1 MPDVLKVGDVVI
13 WRGGWGRDAPLKATV
28 THLEVTERPGEK
40 YGHEVTEVLWTTV
53 SEDRVVVD
61 LDNGH
66 FAYGHQINH
75 TGERHA

>member
-1 MPDVLKVGDVVI
+1 MPGVLKIGDPVM
-13 WRGGWGRDAPLKATV
+13 WRGSWGSDAPMEATV

-53 SEDRVVVD
+53 SEGRVVVD

-66 FAYGHQINH
+66 FAYGHQIEKG
-75 TGERHA
+75 GEK